1 MAQQGGFPKNK
12 FSWNTS
18 TCGTDSARSSAEVV
32 LLCVNK
38 CNTYHLDCSLC
49 FCSKIQFL
57 IRMILGDSANQTLQ
71 IHPDVGRLRIHIV
84 LIITKRLITVIILI
98 KARYVPIDTC
108 ILCIDRQVKRL
119 KPPCLVL
126 TIFLDSCRHELP
138 FFSLTISLRTWTIIS
153 RQFFRCKSLYYAGLI
168 VINLSPSTLLARAF
182 MMPKRSLFIAF
193 TEDLGR
199 S

>member
-18 TCGTDSARSSAEVV
+18 TCGTDSAWSSAEVV

-38 CNTYHLDCSLC
+38 CNTYRLDCTLC

-57 IRMILGDSANQTLQ
+57 IRKVLRDFVNQIIQ

-84 LIITKRLITVIILI
+84 SIMTKRPVTVIILI

-108 ILCIDRQVKRL
+108 ILCIDRQIKRL

-126 TIFLDSCRHELP
+126 TIFLDSCRHELRFLSP
-138 FFSLTISLRTWTIIS
+138 TISLRT
-153 RQFFRCKSLYYAGLI
+153 
-168 VINLSPSTLLARAF
+168 
-182 MMPKRSLFIAF
+182 
-193 TEDLGR
+193 
-199 S
+199 